1 MTHDPHLTRI
11 FLKRST
17 KADSVMLIQ
26 AHTQIDL
33 SLVAI
38 SLTRFETSPSVLD
51 SLHLDFL
58 SFARAFGR
66 SESLLS
72 TVCTS
77 HPALFSVLD
86 LCNAGSFLV
95 VRAFTCLA
103 LAPSLVGRSRS
114 GESLFARDFCQFG
127 SFSSPQSLAQPDL
140 SPPALTMS
148 QSDLLLFSQSCTCI
162 GLGLSML
169 CCSRA
174 DLPASLSDMI
184 YSGVPFLAKSLVRPD
199 SKLSAFDMAYSDFAL
214 PPRKSLKL
222 GSSLLLFGLLRPG
235 MLLSATDLGEFGSTL
250 PLRSLCHLDF
260 LALLLDLAGTGPVL
274 SLRAFVKLGVPS
286 SILDNH
292 QTGTL
297 ILLRSF
303 L

>member
-1 MTHDPHLTRI
+1 
-11 FLKRST
+11 
-17 KADSVMLIQ
+17 MLIQ
-26 AHTQIDL
+26 SHSHIDL
-33 SLVAI
+33 SLVAN
-38 SLTRFETSPSVLD
+38 SLMRFETSPSVLD

-86 LCNAGSFLV
+86 LCNAGSSLV

-103 LAPSLVGRSRS
+103 LAPSLVGCSRS
-114 GESLFARDFCQFG
+114 GESLFSLDFCQFG

-140 SPPALTMS
+140 SPPVLTMS
-148 QSDLLLFSQSCTCI
+148 QSDLLLFSQSCTCL
-162 GLGLSML
+162 GLGLLLM
-169 CCSRA
+169 CCSCVG
-174 DLPASLSDMI
+174 LPSSLSDLC
-184 YSGVPFLAKSLVRPD
+184 YLELAVLAKGLVRPD
-199 SKLSAFDMAYSDFAL
+199 SKASVFDSFSASPL
-214 PPRKSLKL
+214 PVRKSSKL

-235 MLLSATDLGEFGSTL
+235 IFLSATDIGHFGSAL
-250 PLRSLCHLDF
+250 SLRSFCHLDF
-260 LALLLDLAGTGPVL
+260 LLLLLDLAGTGPFT
-274 SLRAFVKLGVPS
+274 SSRAFVKLGVLS

-292 QTGTL
+292 QAGTL